1 MDNNML
7 VTKFRLNLYE
17 LETVLSMS
25 PLYGISQEEL
35 IERLKEIN
43 SIMKDTYE
51 EHGID
56 LNSTF
61 DEMDRVKAAFKNNK
75 IEIYTVK

>member
-1 MDNNML
+1 ML
-7 VTKFRLNLYE
+7 IAKFRLNLYE

-43 SIMKDTYE
+43 KAIEQTYK
-51 EHGID
+51 EHGVD

-61 DEMDRVKAAFKNNK
+61 DEMDRVKSAFENNK